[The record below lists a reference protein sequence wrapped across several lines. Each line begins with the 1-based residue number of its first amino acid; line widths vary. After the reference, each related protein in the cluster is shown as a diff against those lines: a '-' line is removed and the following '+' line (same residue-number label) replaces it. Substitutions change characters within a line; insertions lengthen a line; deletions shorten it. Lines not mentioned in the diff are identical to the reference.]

1 MWDSMVN
8 ALFGLFFAVLF
19 IAGVGIACVG
29 FWLAALFASVGL
41 SNNFLDIY
49 DVFAIFAFCFSSWA
63 IVYPFIQ
70 AREF

>member
-1 MWDSMVN
+1 MWDSMVD
-8 ALFGLFFAVLF
+8 ALFALFFTVLF
-19 IAGVGIACVG
+19 IAGVGIACIG
-29 FWLAALFASVGL
+29 FWLAYLFASVGF

-49 DVFAIFAFCFSSWA
+49 DIFAMFTFCFSSWG